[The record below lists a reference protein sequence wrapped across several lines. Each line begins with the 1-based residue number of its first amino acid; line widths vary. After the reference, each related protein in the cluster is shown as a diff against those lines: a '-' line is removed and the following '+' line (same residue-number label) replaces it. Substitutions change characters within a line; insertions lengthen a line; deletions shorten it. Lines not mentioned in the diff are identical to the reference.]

1 MEQLEKIIIPNWTL
15 NSGLI
20 KKDIPL
26 FYQTFGPELGKAAV
40 VLVNH
45 ALTGNSNVSGN
56 NGWWKELI
64 GNYKA
69 IDTNHF
75 TIIVFNI
82 PGNGFDGDNDNLIVN
97 YKDFSIRDVAT
108 IFWQGL
114 EQLKVNSLFAVIGG
128 SLGGAIGW
136 EMAVLE
142 PNKIKN
148 LIPIASD
155 YKATDWM
162 IANVLLQDNI
172 LNNSQNPI
180 EDARTHAMLLYRTPK
195 SLNERFQTQVKN
207 QNYQVENWLT
217 HHGEKLKNRFTLS
230 AYKLMNYLLKTN
242 DITRNRNSFLIL
254 VKEIQSNIHLVAVN
268 SDLFFTP
275 DENVKTYNE
284 LKKIRKNI
292 FYHEI
297 NSIHGHDA
305 FLIEFEQLT
314 TILNPI
320 FNTIKQKNY
329 VNY

>member
-15 NSGLI
+15 ENGESI
-20 KKDIPL
+20 KNIPIY
-26 FYQTFGPELGKAAV
+26 YQNFGQNIGTAPV

-45 ALTGNSNVSGN
+45 ALTGNSNVMGEK
-56 NGWWKELI
+56 GWWNDLI
-64 GNYKA
+64 GNDKT
-69 IDTNHF
+69 IDTNYF
-75 TIIVFNI
+75 TIIAINI
-82 PGNGFDGDNDNLIVN
+82 PGNGFDGDEENLINN
-97 YKDFSIRDVAT
+97 YKDFTIRDIANVYWKI
-108 IFWQGL
+108 IFELNIKQ
-114 EQLKVNSLFAVIGG
+114 LFAVIGG

-172 LNNSQNPI
+172 LNNSTKPI
-180 EDARTHAMLLYRTPK
+180 EDARTHAMLLYRTPQ

-230 AYKLMNYLLKTN
+230 AYKLMNHLLKTN

-254 VKEIQSNIHLVAVN
+254 ANEIQSNIHLVAVN

-275 DENVKTYNE
+275 DENIKTYNE
-284 LKKIRKNI
+284 LKKIKKNV

-305 FLIEFEQLT
+305 FLIEFQQLT

-329 VNY
+329 VNN